1 MTESLAAR
9 ALPWWRGPALVIT
22 CGAVILLLSI
32 GTRATF
38 GLFLDDISGSMGWGR
53 EVFAFAIAVQ
63 NIFWGL
69 AQPFTGAIAD
79 RYGAARTII
88 VSGLLYAVGMYLM
101 QASTTPLEITLTG
114 GFLIGLAIAGSSFSV
129 VLAAVARAFPPER
142 RSLAFGICT
151 AIASLGQFTLLP
163 LGQGFITAYG
173 WQTAVLLLGVL
184 TLLIVP
190 LALPLAGRSE
200 GAGGD
205 SAASWRIALG
215 EAMRHRG
222 YWLLTGGYFV
232 CGFHVTFIGT
242 HLPTYLRDSGLSA
255 GTAAWALAIV
265 GLFNVIGSFA
275 AGMLGG
281 RYRKPYILSAI
292 YFGRAVVIAVYVL
305 TPLSVAS
312 TFIFAAVMGLLWLST
327 VPVTTA
333 VVGQI
338 FGVRYLGMLAGIVFF
353 SHQVGSFLGAWL
365 GGLLF
370 DETGSYQI
378 VWWLSVV
385 LGLAA
390 GLINLPIDDRA
401 LRRAPAAA

>member
-1 MTESLAAR
+1 MTDTMAKAA
-9 ALPWWRGPALVIT
+9 APWWRIPTIVVLAGAL
-22 CGAVILLLSI
+22 ILLLSI

-38 GLFLDDISGSMGWGR
+38 GIFLDDISTSMSWGR
-53 EVFAFAIAVQ
+53 EVFALAIAVQ
-63 NIFWGL
+63 NIVWGL

-79 RYGAARTII
+79 RYGATRTIV
-88 VSGLLYAVGMYLM
+88 VSGLLYAAGMYLM
-101 QASTTPLEITLTG
+101 QASSTPLEITLTG
-114 GFLIGLAIAGSSFSV
+114 GFMIGLAIAGSSFSV

-142 RSLAFGICT
+142 RTIAFGICT

-163 LGQGFITAYG
+163 IGQGFITAYG
-173 WQTAVLLLGVL
+173 WQTAILLLGAL

-190 LALPLAGRSE
+190 LALPLAGRSA
-200 GAGGD
+200 GADSG
-205 SAASWRIALG
+205 SAASWRLALG

-222 YWLLTGGYFV
+222 YWLLTAGYFV

-242 HLPTYLRDSGLSA
+242 HLPTYLRDKGLDA
-255 GTAAWALAIV
+255 DTAAWALGIV

-275 AGMLGG
+275 AGVLGS
-281 RYRKPYILSAI
+281 RFRKPHLLAAI
-292 YFGRAVVIAVYVL
+292 YFGRAVIITLYIML
-305 TPLSVAS
+305 PISVAS
-312 TFIFAAVMGLLWLST
+312 TFVFAAVMGLLWLST

-333 VVGQI
+333 VVAQI

-370 DETGSYQI
+370 DQTGSYAI
-378 VWWLSVV
+378 VWWLSVA

-390 GLINLPIDDRA
+390 ALINLPIDDRV
-401 LRRAPAAA
+401 LRRAPASA